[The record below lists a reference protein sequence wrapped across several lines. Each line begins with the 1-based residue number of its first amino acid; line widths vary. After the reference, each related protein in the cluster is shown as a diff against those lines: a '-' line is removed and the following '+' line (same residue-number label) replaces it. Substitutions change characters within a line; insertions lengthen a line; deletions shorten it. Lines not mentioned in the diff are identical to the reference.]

1 MNKLIWPDYKNC
13 SANLANSI
21 LRKFGADPAG
31 DSLPLLDPYLA
42 KDYRNIVLLILDG
55 MGKKI
60 LEQHLQPD
68 GAFRS
73 HLTGIYQSVFLS
85 TTVAATTSL
94 RSGLQPCEHCWLGWD
109 CYYPQI
115 DKNVTV
121 FFNLLQGTEE
131 PAAPYNVPQTFT
143 PYESVVDRLNRT
155 GTKAR
160 MLTPYD
166 DPAPGNIGEFCRRI
180 KALCEEPDRKYI
192 FAYWDEPDG
201 LLHSSGCTS
210 VPVHEALVEMENT
223 VRKLT
228 GELEDTLVIVTADH
242 GHIDTDHILW
252 QDYPELADCLIRL
265 PSLEPRAL
273 NFFVREEKKAF
284 FEEEFNRRLGDCYL
298 LLPMEEVIERQ
309 LFGTGKP
316 HPLFRSMLGDYLALA
331 TGPKTL
337 WFKKPPE
344 KWWVSMHAS
353 VTEDEVL
360 VPLILFDCGGKA

>member
-1 MNKLIWPDYKNC
+1 
-13 SANLANSI
+13 
-21 LRKFGADPAG
+21 
-31 DSLPLLDPYLA
+31 
-42 KDYRNIVLLILDG
+42 

-60 LEQHLQPD
+60 LERHLQPD

-73 HLTGIYQSVFLS
+73 HLAGIYQSVFLS

-121 FFNLLQGTEE
+121 FFNRLQGTEE

-143 PYESVVDRLNRT
+143 PYESVVDKLNRA
-155 GTKAR
+155 GTKAC

-180 KALCEEPDRKYI
+180 KALCDEPDRKYI

-201 LLHSSGCTS
+201 LLHSSGCAS

-284 FEEEFNRRLGDCYL
+284 FEKKFNRLLGDCYL

>member
-1 MNKLIWPDYKNC
+1 MNQKLVWPDYKNC
-13 SANLANSI
+13 IANLPNSI
-21 LRKFGADPAG
+21 LRKFGAAPAG
-31 DSLPLLDPYLA
+31 DSLPLLDPYLE

-60 LEQHLQPD
+60 LERHLQPD

-73 HLTGIYQSVFLS
+73 HLAGIYQSVFLS

-121 FFNLLQGTEE
+121 FFNRLQGTEE

-143 PYESVVDRLNRT
+143 PYESVVDKLNRA
-155 GTKAR
+155 GTKAC

-180 KALCEEPDRKYI
+180 KALCDEPDRKYI

-201 LLHSSGCTS
+201 LLHSSGCAS

-284 FEEEFNRRLGDCYL
+284 LLGDCYL

-309 LFGTGKP
+309 LFGTGQP

-360 VPLILFDCGGKA
+360 VPLILFDCGKKA

>member
-1 MNKLIWPDYKNC
+1 M
-13 SANLANSI
+13 
-21 LRKFGADPAG
+21 
-31 DSLPLLDPYLA
+31 
-42 KDYRNIVLLILDG
+42 
-55 MGKKI
+55 
-60 LEQHLQPD
+60 
-68 GAFRS
+68 
-73 HLTGIYQSVFLS
+73 
-85 TTVAATTSL
+85 
-94 RSGLQPCEHCWLGWD
+94 
-109 CYYPQI
+109 
-115 DKNVTV
+115 TV
-121 FFNLLQGTEE
+121 FFNRLQGTEE

-143 PYESVVDRLNRT
+143 PYESVVDKLNRA
-155 GTKAR
+155 GTKAC

-180 KALCEEPDRKYI
+180 KALCDEPDLKYI

-201 LLHSSGCTS
+201 LLHSSGCAS

-242 GHIDTDHILW
+242 GHIDTDHIFW

-284 FEEEFNRRLGDCYL
+284 FEKEFNRLLGDCYL

-360 VPLILFDCGGKA
+360 VPLILFDCGKKA